1 MNLFTKN
8 SIIPILL
15 LQGLLFAHCQ
25 VPCGIYNDAARII
38 ELQEDFATIQKA
50 MVKINELS
58 LKQDATSIN
67 QMTRWIMTKEEHASN
82 IQKVVSDYFLIQR
95 IKIKTSQS
103 EFGHYAKL
111 TTSLHQ
117 IMVSAMKC
125 KQTVE
130 TDHVTT
136 GLERID
142 TFVNL
147 YFDKHGIKHLKEMS
161 GS

>member
-103 EFGHYAKL
+103 EFGHYADL
-111 TTSLHQ
+111 TTTLHQ

-125 KQTVE
+125 KQSVE
-130 TDHVTT
+130 TDHITT
-136 GLERID
+136 GLEDIN

-147 YFDKHGIKHLKEMS
+147 YFDKHGKKHLKEMS